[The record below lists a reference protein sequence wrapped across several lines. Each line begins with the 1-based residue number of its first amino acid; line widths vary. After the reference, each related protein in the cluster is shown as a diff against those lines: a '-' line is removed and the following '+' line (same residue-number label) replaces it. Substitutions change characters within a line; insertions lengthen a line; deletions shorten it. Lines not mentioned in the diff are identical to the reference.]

1 MKNRQGSYKKV
12 LIAEGLLAPS
22 RSTLI
27 KNIDALT
34 TSELSSFEFCTLYI
48 LLFLRIRHPKN
59 WLQKKTQFT
68 ASSNEKK
75 LLDIIPLEFD
85 LTEWEKSKLQD
96 ISAVDLFRYFNLKGI
111 PLAVNRTMINW
122 AEGAWNI
129 ALLTHIPSPREL
141 LRMQVQNTR
150 CITVTVKHDEIDQ
163 LVLSSR
169 DPLSF
174 VLHDLHHAD
183 QFFSNDLS
191 LKGQLGFYK
200 LVDTIYDRSELKQT
214 LKSDSQ
220 FKSEFDYV
228 VSDMNAYVIHL
239 FKCFKSAF
247 IRSDEK
253 KSAPLF
259 PQVLD
264 WWQMPEHVQAS
275 AHKLNTPDF
284 KEDDEMHLK
293 DFFEGAQEIL
303 A

>member
-129 ALLTHIPSPREL
+129 VRLTAKGIPFKLKCLKRSMALMSCSL
-141 LRMQVQNTR
+141 LFSHSVRSNSEGM
-150 CITVTVKHDEIDQ
+150 I
-163 LVLSSR
+163 SSN
-169 DPLSF
+169 
-174 VLHDLHHAD
+174 
-183 QFFSNDLS
+183 FFSL
-191 LKGQLGFYK
+191 
-200 LVDTIYDRSELKQT
+200 ELA
-214 LKSDSQ
+214 
-220 FKSEFDYV
+220 V
-228 VSDMNAYVIHL
+228 N
-239 FKCFKSAF
+239 
-247 IRSDEK
+247 
-253 KSAPLF
+253 
-259 PQVLD
+259 
-264 WWQMPEHVQAS
+264 
-275 AHKLNTPDF
+275 
-284 KEDDEMHLK
+284 
-293 DFFEGAQEIL
+293 
-303 A
+303 